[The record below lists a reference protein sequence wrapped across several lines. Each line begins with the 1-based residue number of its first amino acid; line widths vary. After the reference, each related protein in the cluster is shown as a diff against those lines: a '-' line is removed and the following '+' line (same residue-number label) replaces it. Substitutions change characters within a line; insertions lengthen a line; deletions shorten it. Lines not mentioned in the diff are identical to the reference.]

1 MTRQGNDHV
10 TAGMVLTQL
19 APARAPVDSEARAVD
34 LLASLAARGA
44 ASTRYYRS
52 IEHPHSCAMVETFE
66 TLQSIER
73 VFDSSRTDGNFA
85 WARHVCTEVADDGP
99 SHEPAP
105 ILMVVAF
112 CVPESRRQEVDEWYE
127 QEHAPL
133 LLKADG
139 WLRARRYH
147 TILSQGHAQWTHVAL
162 HDLSDVA
169 VLDSRERAFA
179 RSTAW
184 RARLSCEPWFE
195 QAGRWVYERIGAAEL
210 PPPVAL

>member
-1 MTRQGNDHV
+1 M
-10 TAGMVLTQL
+10 TAGMLLTQL
-19 APARAPVDSEARAVD
+19 APMRAPVDSEARAVD
-34 LLASLAARGA
+34 FLASSAARDA

-52 IEHPHSCAMVETFE
+52 IGRPDSYAMVETFE
-66 TLQSIER
+66 TLQSIEPT
-73 VFDSSRTDGNFA
+73 FDSSRIDGQFA
-85 WARHVCTEVADDGP
+85 LARHVCVEVADGGS
-99 SHEPAP
+99 SHAPAP
-105 ILMVVAF
+105 ILMIVAF

-147 TILSQGHAQWTHVAL
+147 TVLSQGHAQWTHVAL
-162 HDLSDVA
+162 HDLRDVA

-184 RARLSCEPWFE
+184 RARLSCDPWFE

-210 PPPVAL
+210 RPTPAS